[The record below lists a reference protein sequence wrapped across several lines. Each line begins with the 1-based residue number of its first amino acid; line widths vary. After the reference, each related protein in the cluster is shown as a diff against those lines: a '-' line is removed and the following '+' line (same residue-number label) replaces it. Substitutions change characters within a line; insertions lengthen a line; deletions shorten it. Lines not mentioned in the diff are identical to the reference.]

1 MLVAKIV
8 SKIANVVVCKSA
20 SQEGTAN
27 YLKGFM
33 LVLCYCIVGASFF
46 VHVDPPI
53 HHVHT
58 LEVSNPLLAN

>member
-1 MLVAKIV
+1 MHARKIA
-8 SKIANVVVCKSA
+8 SKIANVIVREFA

-27 YLKGFM
+27 YLKGLM

-58 LEVSNPLLAN
+58 LEVSSPLLAN